1 METLGKDYTNF
12 MAYLQSGAF
21 LGSVLV
27 IIVTSLILRF
37 IKQYLIKKVAYSG
50 KDDQHKNTFIGV
62 IFGILQYVVVICAA
76 VVILHLNGVN
86 VASILAGLGIMA
98 TIIGLA
104 LQDTLKDVIAGINIY
119 NNNFYKV
126 GDMVRWNGELCDV
139 SYFNASVTKFR
150 SMATNSTYTINNS
163 VITSIEKIK
172 DQFFLTY
179 RFEWETPKEKIDA
192 AMEKICER
200 AREEVKNLKKI
211 SYGGI
216 SQIDENGVAYS
227 LMLNSP
233 AHKAAFVGIQVTQIV
248 FEELK
253 AHKLR
258 PLFYMDSLFDEKP
271 QRKKS

>member
-1 METLGKDYTNF
+1 METLGKDYSNF

-27 IIVTSLILRF
+27 VIITSLILRF

-76 VVILHLNGVN
+76 VIILHLNGVN

-104 LQDTLKDVIAGINIY
+104 LQDTLRDVIAGINIY

-150 SMATNSTYTINNS
+150 SIGSNSTYTVNNS

-172 DQFFLTY
+172 DQSFLSY
-179 RFEWETPKEKIDA
+179 NFEFETPKEKIDA
-192 AMEKICER
+192 CMEEVVER
-200 AREEVKNLKKI
+200 ARLEVKYLKKI
-211 SYGGI
+211 IYLGI
-216 SQIDENGVAYS
+216 YSINEEGVTYC
-227 LMLNSP
+227 LMLNCP
-233 AHKAAFVGIQVTQIV
+233 AHKEGGVRMQVTQIV
-248 FEELK
+248 YEELK

>member
-1 METLGKDYTNF
+1 MDTLGKDYGKLWE
-12 MAYLQSGAF
+12 YLQSGAF
-21 LGSVLV
+21 LGSVVV
-27 IIVTSLILRF
+27 IVITSLVLRF

-50 KDDQHKNTFIGV
+50 KDEQHKNTFIGV
-62 IFGILQYVVVICAA
+62 IFGILQYVVVICSA

-104 LQDTLKDVIAGINIY
+104 LQDTLKDLIAGINIY

-139 SYFNASVTKFR
+139 SFFNASVTKFR
-150 SMATNSTYTINNS
+150 SVISNSTYTVHNS

-172 DQFFLTY
+172 DQFFLSY
-179 RFEWETPKEKIDA
+179 YFEFETKREKIDE
-192 AMEKICER
+192 AMSRVCER
-200 AREEVKNLKKI
+200 AKDEVKYLKKI
-211 SYGGI
+211 GYNGI
-216 SQIDENGVAYS
+216 VSIDENGVLYS
-227 LMLNSP
+227 LVLNCP
-233 AHKAAFVGIQVTQIV
+233 AHKAGLIRIQVTQIV
-248 FEELK
+248 YEELK

-271 QRKKS
+271 QRKK